1 MTEGDFLLRLND
13 FFPYRLANLQSA
25 VSAAVGQRYREPFLL
40 GHHEWRVM
48 ATLAECPGWSAREVA
63 EHANLEK
70 MQVSRAVARLSKRQ
84 LVEQAADGGDRRR
97 ISLRLSETG
106 YRHYKQIVPRVLAVE
121 AELLEVLSEE
131 ERQQFHHLMDRLL
144 ARSRALLEETLNP
157 AR

>member
-1 MTEGDFLLRLND
+1 MSEGDPLLRLND

-25 VSAAVGQRYREPFLL
+25 VSTAVGQRYLEPFLL
-40 GHHEWRVM
+40 SHHEWRVM

-70 MQVSRAVARLSKRQ
+70 MQVSRAVARLSKKQ
-84 LVEQAADGGDRRR
+84 LVEQAEDGGDRRR
-97 ISLRLSETG
+97 MCLRLSEAG
-106 YRHYKQIVPRVLAVE
+106 YRHYEKIVPRVLAVE

-131 ERQQFHHLMDRLL
+131 EREQFYCLMDRLL
-144 ARSRALLEETLNP
+144 ARSRELLDETLNP